1 MSAPSLRIP
10 LRPLARILDA
20 RQRGENPDAI
30 EKENLRLRHDEMRD
44 RARIRA
50 EGRIVLLGA
59 MFALAFATIGLKMW
73 VVAESEPAEPRT
85 SIAGSSIVAQR
96 GDILDRH
103 GRVLATNLD
112 TFALY
117 AHPHQMVEPERAA
130 QELASIFPDLDQDR
144 LTRDFTGKRR
154 FVWIRRKIS
163 PEQRQAVHDIG
174 EPGLLFG
181 PREMRLYPNGALAA
195 HILGGASYGEEG
207 VHAAEIKGTAGVERE
222 FNDFLT
228 DPANGGKP
236 LQLSIDLTVQA
247 AAEQMLYGGMRLMN
261 AKGAASVLMD
271 AKTGEIISMVSLPD
285 FDPNDR
291 PGLPTEGHPD
301 DSPLFNRAVQG
312 VYELGST
319 FKIFAAAQA
328 IDLGLVKPETIVDI
342 KGPIRWGRHS
352 IRDFHNY
359 GKELSV
365 ADIIIKSS
373 NIGSA
378 RLAEMIGNDLQ
389 KQFLGQLG
397 LFEPTPVEM
406 VEAPSGQPLVQ
417 KNWTDLTAMT
427 VSYGHGI
434 SVSPLHLAAAYAT
447 IANDGKRVRPTLLV
461 QDGPQDGP
469 QVLSYAAALQA
480 QDLLRLVVSEGT
492 ASFARIDHY
501 SVGGKTGTADKPKPT
516 GGYYK
521 DKTIST
527 FASMFPA
534 HDPQYVLIVTLDE
547 GVETSGSEP
556 RRTAGWTAVPVAAE
570 MITRIAPLLGLRPEI
585 APATLADITLTSQ

>member
-1 MSAPSLRIP
+1 
-10 LRPLARILDA
+10 
-20 RQRGENPDAI
+20 
-30 EKENLRLRHDEMRD
+30 
-44 RARIRA
+44 
-50 EGRIVLLGA
+50 
-59 MFALAFATIGLKMW
+59 
-73 VVAESEPAEPRT
+73 
-85 SIAGSSIVAQR
+85 
-96 GDILDRH
+96 
-103 GRVLATNLD
+103 
-112 TFALY
+112 
-117 AHPHQMVEPERAA
+117 MVEPERAA